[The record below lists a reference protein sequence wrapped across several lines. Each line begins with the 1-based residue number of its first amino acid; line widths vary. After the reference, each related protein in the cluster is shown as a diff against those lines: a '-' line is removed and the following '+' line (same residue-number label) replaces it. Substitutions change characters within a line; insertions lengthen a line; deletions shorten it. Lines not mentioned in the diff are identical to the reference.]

1 MTTAS
6 KTASAIALSAVLAT
20 ALLISGCQSP
30 AADPPASGKS
40 EAPHGYVE
48 GAEETAE
55 RQPRLVLADTATGT
69 VGVLDLI
76 TGDLTG
82 DLTPAGRTAPVRAL
96 FTDGRFAYAATRAGA
111 HVIDGGGWTVDHG
124 DHVHHYRAPV
134 RHLGEIR
141 GEPPARVH
149 GSTAVTS
156 LSSADGTTRL
166 LDRAA
171 LEKGEVKGETGE
183 GTALKNPAGPAVPH
197 KDHLVLAGTG
207 PGRDAVEVRGGDGVR
222 KTVLAEKCA
231 EPRGAAVT
239 RRGVVLGCADGA
251 LLVTVTG
258 ENGRHT
264 GVRIPYGESVEA
276 PRRAD
281 RFTHRPG
288 STTLTAR
295 AGRDAVW
302 VLDVTARTWTLIKT
316 GPVTAVNTA
325 GEGAPVLALGE
336 DGVLRAHDPVTG
348 KRTAE
353 RRILAATRTGDAD
366 APPPAVE
373 IDADRAYIND
383 TAAKKIHEIDHGDGL
398 RISRTFT
405 LPFPPAHMV
414 ETGR

>member
-1 MTTAS
+1 MTSA
-6 KTASAIALSAVLAT
+6 KTAPSITLSAVLAT
-20 ALLISGCQSP
+20 ALLLSGCQSP
-30 AADPPASGKS
+30 ASGKPEA

-55 RQPRLVLADTATGT
+55 RQPRLVLADSATGT

-82 DLTPAGRTAPVRAL
+82 DLVPAGRTAPVRAL
-96 FTDGRFAYAATRAGA
+96 LTDGRFAYAATGTGT
-111 HVIDGGGWTVDHG
+111 HVVDGGGWTVDHG

-156 LSSADGTTRL
+156 LSPADGTTRL

-171 LEKGEVKGETGE
+171 LEKGEVGE

-207 PGRDAVEVRGGDGVR
+207 PGRDAVEVRGRDGAR

-231 EPRGAAVT
+231 EPRGEAVT

-251 LLVTVTG
+251 LLVTG
-258 ENGRHT
+258 EDGRHT
-264 GVRIPYGESVEA
+264 GVRIPYGASVEA

-316 GPVTAVNTA
+316 GPVAAVNTA
-325 GEGAPVLALGE
+325 GEGTPVLALGE

-353 RRILAATRTGDAD
+353 RRILTATRTGDA
-366 APPPAVE
+366 AVPPPAVE
-373 IDADRAYIND
+373 IDADRAYVND
-383 TAAKKIHEIDHGDGL
+383 TAAKKVHEIDHGDGL